1 MPKPSPIRPTAP
13 RIPAT
18 LARQIAWHPIDALKA
33 WDRNARTHS
42 DRQLRQL
49 AASMREFGFI
59 EPLLIDEKNQI
70 IAGHGRL
77 AAAKLI
83 GLSEVPT
90 LVAANLTEAQKR
102 ALVIAHNR
110 LAELAG
116 WDRELLKIELGEL
129 VEIDYAVELTGFS
142 TGEIDVLLDEPISA
156 APNPDDTLP
165 AIPEGPAV
173 TVLGNVWLLG
183 PHRIVCGDALDADS
197 FHKLLGSEKAQ
208 MAFAD
213 PPYNVRV
220 NGHVS
225 GLGKRRHRE
234 FAMASGEMS
243 SKAFADFLTTSFTRM
258 TEVLVDGA
266 IAYVCMDWAHTGE
279 LLAAAAKSLG
289 QPKQMCVWAKTNGGM
304 GTFYRSAHE
313 IVWVLKKGDARHINN
328 FGLGEHG
335 RYRTNVWNYAG
346 INTFSSKRDEMLALH
361 PTVKPTALV
370 ADAIRDC
377 STRNGLILDPFGG
390 SGTTLIAAE
399 RTGRIARLIE
409 FDPLYVDVTVRRWE
423 LMTGM
428 SARLSE
434 SKLTFGEVEK
444 HRQSADTRAANAP
457 RGAKPKKA

>member
-1 MPKPSPIRPTAP
+1 MPKPPIRPTPP
-13 RIPAT
+13 RIPTT
-18 LARQIAWHPIDALKA
+18 LARQIVWCPVDALKV

-49 AASMREFGFI
+49 AASIQEFGFI
-59 EPLLIDEKNQI
+59 EPLLIDEQKRI

-77 AAAKLI
+77 AAAKLV

-116 WDRELLKIELGEL
+116 WDRDLLKIELGEL
-129 VEIDYAVELTGFS
+129 IEIDFAVELTGFS
-142 TGEIDVLLDEPISA
+142 TGEIDVLLDEPAKVA
-156 APNPDDTLP
+156 ANSDDTLP
-165 AIPEGPAV
+165 DVPDGPAV
-173 TVLGNVWLLG
+173 SIRGDIWQLG
-183 PHRIVCGDALDADS
+183 PHRMYCGDALKPDGY
-197 FHKLLGSEKAQ
+197 HQLLGREKAQ

-213 PPYNVRV
+213 PPFNVRI

-243 SKAFADFLTTSFTRM
+243 AAEFIAFLTTSCMRM
-258 TEVLVDGA
+258 TEALVDGA
-266 IAYVCMDWAHTGE
+266 IAYICMDWAHTSE
-279 LLAAAAKSLG
+279 LLAAAAKTFG
-289 QPKQMCVWAKTNGGM
+289 QPKQMCIWAKTNGGM
-304 GTFYRSAHE
+304 GGFYRSSHE
-313 IVWVLKKGDARHINN
+313 IVWVLKNGTGRHINN

-346 INTFSSKRDEMLALH
+346 ANSFNSKRDEMLALH

-377 STRNGLILDPFGG
+377 SRRNGLILDPFGG

-423 LMTGM
+423 AMTGLT
-428 SARLSE
+428 AKLSGANA
-434 SKLTFGEVEK
+434 TFCEIEQQ
-444 HRQSADTRAANAP
+444 RRAARPRVTKPTRRTKANA
-457 RGAKPKKA
+457 A

>member
-1 MPKPSPIRPTAP
+1 MPKPSTIRPASP

-18 LARQIAWHPIDALKA
+18 LARQIEWCPIDALKA

-59 EPLLIDEKNQI
+59 EPLLIDERKRI

-77 AAAKLI
+77 ATAKLI

-110 LAELAG
+110 LAELSG

-142 TGEIDVLLDEPISA
+142 TGEIDVLLDEPASTA
-156 APNPDDTLP
+156 TNTDDVLPELPD
-165 AIPEGPAV
+165 GPAV
-173 TVLGNVWLLG
+173 TTHGDIWRLG
-183 PHRIVCGDALDADS
+183 PHRIACGDALKPET
-197 FHKLLGSEKAQ
+197 FRQLLGREKAQ

-213 PPYNVRV
+213 PPYNVPV

-243 SKAFADFLTTSFTRM
+243 TAEFTTFLIGSFTRM
-258 TEVLVDGA
+258 AEALADGA
-266 IAYVCMDWAHTGE
+266 IAYVCMDWAHTSE
-279 LLAAAAKSLG
+279 LLTAAAKTFG
-289 QPKQMCVWAKTNGGM
+289 QPKQMCVWTKTNGGM
-304 GTFYRSAHE
+304 GGFYRSAHE
-313 IVWVLKKGDARHINN
+313 LVWVLKNGSGRHINN

-346 INTFSSKRDEMLALH
+346 ANSFSSKRDEMLALH

-377 STRNGLILDPFGG
+377 SKRNSLILDPFGG

-423 LMTGM
+423 AMTGM
-428 SARLSE
+428 SATLS
-434 SKLTFGEVEK
+434 TTNAPFREVEK
-444 HRQSADTRAANAP
+444 QRQTSGTQAIKSGRRATT
-457 RGAKPKKA
+457 KAA

>member
-1 MPKPSPIRPTAP
+1 MPHPAPIRPAHP

-18 LARQIAWHPIDALKA
+18 LARQIEWCPVDALKT

-59 EPLLIDEKNQI
+59 EPILIDERKQI

-83 GLSEVPT
+83 GLTEVPT
-90 LVAANLTEAQKR
+90 LVAANLTEPQKR
-102 ALVIAHNR
+102 ALTIAHNR

-116 WDRELLKIELGEL
+116 WDHDLLKVELGEL
-129 VEIDYAVELTGFS
+129 IEIDYAVELTGFT
-142 TGEIDVLLDEPISA
+142 TGEIDVLLDEPA
-156 APNPDDTLP
+156 TATPNDDDVLPDPPD
-165 AIPEGPAV
+165 GPAV
-173 TVLGNVWLLG
+173 STRGDIWLLG
-183 PHRIVCGDALDADS
+183 PHRIICGDSLS
-197 FHKLLGSEKAQ
+197 PETFRQLLGREKTQ

-234 FAMASGEMS
+234 FAMASGEMNTNEFTKFLKS
-243 SKAFADFLTTSFTRM
+243 SFARM
-258 TEVLVDGA
+258 TEALVDGA
-266 IAYVCMDWAHTGE
+266 IAYVCMDAMHTTE
-279 LLAAAAKSLG
+279 LLAAAATTFG
-289 QPKQMCVWAKTNGGM
+289 RPKQLCVWTKSNAGM

-313 IVWVLKKGDARHINN
+313 LVWVLKNGSGRHVNN

-335 RYRTNVWNYAG
+335 RYRTNVWHYAG
-346 INTFSSKRDEMLALH
+346 ANSVSSKRDEMLALH

-377 STRNGLILDPFGG
+377 SKRNGLILDPFAG

-409 FDPLYVDVTVRRWE
+409 LDPLYVDVTIRRWQA
-423 LMTGM
+423 MTGQ
-428 SARLSE
+428 SARHAA
-434 SKLTFGEVEK
+434 KDVTFREIERRRPAATSRAPK
-444 HRQSADTRAANAP
+444 ARRRPSA
-457 RGAKPKKA
+457 KKT

>member
-1 MPKPSPIRPTAP
+1 MPKPSPIRPTPP
-13 RIPAT
+13 RIPTT
-18 LARQIAWHPIDALKA
+18 LARQIAWQPVDALKP

-49 AASMREFGFI
+49 AASMREFGFV
-59 EPLLIDEKNQI
+59 EPLLIDEQKRI

-83 GLSEVPT
+83 GLGEVPT

-116 WDRELLKIELGEL
+116 WDTELLKIELGEL
-129 VEIDYAVELTGFS
+129 VEINYAVEVTGFS
-142 TGEIDVLLDEPISA
+142 TGEIDVLLDEAASA
-156 APNPDDTLP
+156 APSTDDALPD
-165 AIPEGPAV
+165 IPDGPAV
-173 TVLGNVWLLG
+173 SARGDIWQLG
-183 PHRIVCGDALDADS
+183 PHRIICGDALKPEIYS
-197 FHKLLGSEKAQ
+197 QLLGHEKAQ

-213 PPYNVRV
+213 PPYNVPV

-243 SKAFADFLTTSFTRM
+243 VAEFTEFLTGSFTRM
-258 TEVLVDGA
+258 AEALIDGA
-266 IAYVCMDWAHTGE
+266 IAYVCMDWAHSSE
-279 LLAAAAKSLG
+279 LLAAAEKTFGA
-289 QPKQMCVWAKTNGGM
+289 PKQMCVWTKTNGGM
-304 GTFYRSAHE
+304 GAFYRSAHE
-313 IVWVLKKGDARHINN
+313 LVWVLKNGSGRHINN
-328 FGLGEHG
+328 FGLGENG
-335 RYRTNVWNYAG
+335 RYRTNIWNYAG
-346 INTFSSKRDEMLALH
+346 ANSFNSRRDEMLALH

-377 STRNGLILDPFGG
+377 SKRNGLILDPFGG

-423 LMTGM
+423 TLTGM
-428 SARLSE
+428 SAMLA
-434 SKLTFGEVEK
+434 TTNTPFCEVEK
-444 HRQSADTRAANAP
+444 QRQTTQT
-457 RGAKPKKA
+457 

>member
-1 MPKPSPIRPTAP
+1 MPKSSPIRPTPP
-13 RIPAT
+13 RIPST
-18 LARQIAWHPIDALKA
+18 LARQITWYPVDALKA
-33 WDRNARTHS
+33 WDHNARTHS

-49 AASMREFGFI
+49 AASIREFGFI
-59 EPLLIDEKNQI
+59 EPLLIDEQKRI

-77 AAAKLI
+77 AAAKLVS
-83 GLSEVPT
+83 LTEVPT

-129 VEIDYAVELTGFS
+129 GEIDYAVELTGFS
-142 TGEIDVLLDEPISA
+142 TGEIDVLLDEPATA
-156 APNPDDTLP
+156 AANSDDTLP
-165 AIPEGPAV
+165 DVPDGPAV
-173 TVLGNVWLLG
+173 STRGDVWQLG
-183 PHRIVCGDALDADS
+183 PHRIACGDALKPES
-197 FHKLLGSEKAQ
+197 YSQLLGREKAQ

-213 PPYNVRV
+213 PPYNVPV

-225 GLGKRRHRE
+225 GLGKRHHRE

-243 SKAFADFLTTSFTRM
+243 ATEFIAFLTTSCTRM
-258 TEVLVDGA
+258 TEALVDGA

-279 LLAAAAKSLG
+279 LLTAAAKTFG
-289 QPKQMCVWAKTNGGM
+289 QPKQMCVWTKTNGGM
-304 GTFYRSAHE
+304 GGFYRSAHE
-313 IVWVLKKGDARHINN
+313 IVWVLKNGTGRHINN

-346 INTFSSKRDEMLALH
+346 ANSFNSKRDEMLALH

-377 STRNGLILDPFGG
+377 SKRNGLILDPFGG

-409 FDPLYVDVTVRRWE
+409 FDPLYVDVAVRRWE
-423 LMTGM
+423 EMTGM
-428 SARLSE
+428 SAKHSDSNATFRQIEQRRL
-434 SKLTFGEVEK
+434 
-444 HRQSADTRAANAP
+444 AARP
-457 RGAKPKKA
+457 RMTKPARRTSTKAA